1 MSPGHPSRPHLGA
14 TPPPHLSAGLAKP
27 PDLLRGSRLRKPP
40 PGHPPRAGG
49 GYGGGGGCDPN
60 GPLHAPG
67 RAAGG
72 RGTSHAGAGGA
83 GAGGAGSRSPRT
95 KPREPGTRDSGEFGS
110 RRAQGIA
117 GAVTGAR
124 PRGRAPPRQG
134 ARARHP
140 AGAAPANSTRGAGGG
155 NRAAEAA
162 APRRP
167 APRQRV
173 RAQPARSAA
182 GGRAIPTSWGEGVR
196 SGQALLLV
204 PLLLALQGSPPR
216 KGENSLC
223 FGLGWGRMSCLSNSR
238 SFP

>member
-95 KPREPGTRDSGEFGS
+95 KPREPGTRDSGEG
-110 RRAQGIA
+110 RRGWV
-117 GAVTGAR
+117 GGVTGAR